1 MPRFSSPTL
10 NSFGAAF
17 YFYGDSG
24 MDKQYP
30 TVPAASVNQI
40 QAEIKDRVERFLHPD
55 GTLNGE
61 HLEARALRAIS
72 TQDLL
77 ALLVYT
83 QHHCDVEPE
92 VEVKPEVEPQP
103 ETPPKPEGRF
113 PWSR

>member
-1 MPRFSSPTL
+1 MSET
-10 NSFGAAF
+10 
-17 YFYGDSG
+17 
-24 MDKQYP
+24 YP
-30 TVPAASVNQI
+30 KVPEASLKLI
-40 QAEIKDRVERFLHPD
+40 HAEVKERISRYLHPD